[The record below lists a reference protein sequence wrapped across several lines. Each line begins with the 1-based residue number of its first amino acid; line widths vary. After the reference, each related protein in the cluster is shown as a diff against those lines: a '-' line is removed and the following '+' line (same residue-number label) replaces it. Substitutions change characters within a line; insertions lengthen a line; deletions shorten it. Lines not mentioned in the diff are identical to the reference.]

1 VEKQVACLENS
12 CCWYKWLDFLLL
24 LGGIGVVC
32 ATYGPEVLV
41 RGVLGDPVLVHV
53 LEQIVSAEWFEERAN
68 A

>member
-12 CCWYKWLDFLLL
+12 CCWYKWLVSCFLLWE
-24 LGGIGVVC
+24 INDD
-32 ATYGPEVLV
+32 ATYGPKVLV

-53 LEQIVSAEWFEERAN
+53 IEQIVSAERFEEGAN